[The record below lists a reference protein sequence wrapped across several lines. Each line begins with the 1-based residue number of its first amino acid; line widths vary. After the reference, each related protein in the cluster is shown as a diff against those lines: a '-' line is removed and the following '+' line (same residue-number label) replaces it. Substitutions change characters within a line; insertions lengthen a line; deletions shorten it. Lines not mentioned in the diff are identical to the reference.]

1 MEITYQNQFK
11 DF

>member
-1 MEITYQNQFK
+1 MNFGQNQFK